1 MHSRVVSRD
10 SERSIVVVAY
20 VLHLLGAITGIT
32 SLIGLAINYFHD
44 SRTDWLVENH
54 HRWMIRSFWWALV
67 WTVIGW
73 VTTVLLFGWLILGVV
88 WLWYLYR
95 HIRGLIAVLS
105 DQPLPR

>member
-1 MHSRVVSRD
+1 MHGRFTSSD
-10 SERSIVVVAY
+10 SDRSIVIVAY
-20 VLHLLGAITGIT
+20 ILHLIGAIVGVT

-44 SRTDWLVENH
+44 SRKDWLVENH

-67 WTVIGW
+67 WMVVGW
-73 VTTVLLFGWLILGVV
+73 VTTVLLIGWLILGAV

-95 HIRGLIAVLS
+95 HIRGLIAALS

>member
-1 MHSRVVSRD
+1 
-10 SERSIVVVAY
+10 
-20 VLHLLGAITGIT
+20 
-32 SLIGLAINYFHD
+32 
-44 SRTDWLVENH
+44 
-54 HRWMIRSFWWALV
+54 MIRSFWWALV